1 MAEREKKH
9 VFIQFFHLSRK
20 IGTFITFLSNKNFS
34 FSLSYCFYI
43 LLLLLYKYCVE
54 YYAAEM
60 PSDSQICFLYQLVMI
75 YTIVFVQQCFIM
87 FGHILLPSTLLL
99 VHHCLACVVNTS
111 LFKAGIICRCLILHL
126 YTKFYRRHC
135 MMTPSVSLYS
145 VFLFQGI
152 CRDQDFQ
159 PVGKVWKFCMFSKFL
174 QFRVFLEIGIWL
186 ESTLKSCCNRCTKK
200 QVQFCFFPSEFFIL
214 GY

>member
-60 PSDSQICFLYQLVMI
+60 PSDSQICFLYTLVKI
-75 YTIVFVQQCFIM
+75 YTIVYV
-87 FGHILLPSTLLL
+87 
-99 VHHCLACVVNTS
+99 
-111 LFKAGIICRCLILHL
+111 
-126 YTKFYRRHC
+126 
-135 MMTPSVSLYS
+135 
-145 VFLFQGI
+145 
-152 CRDQDFQ
+152 
-159 PVGKVWKFCMFSKFL
+159 
-174 QFRVFLEIGIWL
+174 
-186 ESTLKSCCNRCTKK
+186 
-200 QVQFCFFPSEFFIL
+200 
-214 GY
+214 